1 MNTTT
6 TCSQPWLFQTAD
18 LQARELAEAELPAL
32 QAFYDAN
39 PAYFMAVNGRPAGP
53 DDARLEWE
61 EQPPAHLSFTR
72 RWFMGLYAHRQSGAP
87 LAGVVVVLSDLCV
100 PQAWHLGL
108 FIIATE
114 LHGRDVAGP
123 AYQALEDWAR
133 AQGARWMRLGVVQGN
148 SRAEAFWT
156 RQGFIELRTREGV
169 DTGGRINTL
178 SVRLKPLRADAAL
191 DDYLRQAPRD
201 QPGSTLP

>member
-1 MNTTT
+1 MST
-6 TCSQPWLFQTAD
+6 LFQTPA
-18 LQARELAEAELPAL
+18 LRAHELAETELPAL

-72 RWFMGLYAHRQSGAP
+72 RWFMGLRAREQAGEP
-87 LAGVVVVLSDLCV
+87 LVGVAVVVSDLCA

-108 FIIATE
+108 FIIATA
-114 LHGRDVAGP
+114 LHGRGVAGP

-133 AQGARWMRLGVVQGN
+133 AQGARWMRLGVVRGN
-148 SRAEAFWT
+148 ARAEAFWT

-169 DTGGRINTL
+169 DTGGRMNTL
-178 SVRLKPLRADAAL
+178 SVRLKPLQADVGL
-191 DDYLRQAPRD
+191 DDYLRLVPRD
-201 QPGSTLP
+201 QPGSTQP

>member
-1 MNTTT
+1 MNTTSPS
-6 TCSQPWLFQTAD
+6 SQPWLFQTAD

-61 EQPPAHLSFTR
+61 EQPPAHLSFTG
-72 RWFMGLYAHRQSGAP
+72 RWFMGLYAHRQPGAP
-87 LAGVVVVLSDLCV
+87 LAGVAVVLSDLCV

-108 FIIATE
+108 FIIATA
-114 LHGRDVAGP
+114 LHGRGVAGP

>member
-1 MNTTT
+1 MST
-6 TCSQPWLFQTAD
+6 LFQTPVLRAH
-18 LQARELAEAELPAL
+18 ELAETELPAL

-61 EQPPAHLSFTR
+61 EQPPAHLGFTR
-72 RWFMGLYAHRQSGAP
+72 RWFMGLRAREQAGEP
-87 LAGVVVVLSDLCV
+87 LVGVAVVVSDLCA

-108 FIIATE
+108 FIIATA
-114 LHGRDVAGP
+114 LHGRGVAGP

-133 AQGARWMRLGVVQGN
+133 AQGARWMRLGVVRGN
-148 SRAEAFWT
+148 ARAEAFWT

-169 DTGGRINTL
+169 DTGGRMNTL
-178 SVRLKPLRADAAL
+178 SVRLKPLQADVGL
-191 DDYLRQAPRD
+191 DDYLRLVPRD
-201 QPGSTLP
+201 QPGSTQP